1 MKRRFPLCVG
11 SFSMMALV
19 SSVPATGQTT
29 KVAARLEVAEA
40 CVLAQDRF
48 AELAQPSGEVEA
60 GFLAPL
66 LAAAV
71 GSLVQSAV
79 TGIANAIDSASSEH
93 TFSAS
98 GVDGFTHGRIVRE
111 TAGPAPYSYRDQ
123 PRCAILVVPDD
134 GTSSAARK
142 DQVRL
147 ADIDRIAGIDEA
159 VPTIVRPAFRKK
171 IGDDF
176 DLGTVPLVYAEIAV
190 LPTKEGLQLTPLTVW
205 YRKALPGASRSSALK
220 AELHIAL
227 AAPGYS
233 ATGDAIGSVYAFSRF
248 ELPRMKPGVGSI
260 LKPASLETLNPIFHA
275 GRAATEIDKVFPT
288 SANAALAALAT
299 KKAEQAKAQAELD
312 LAIATRQDKDSAVN
326 RNAEEARRTAL
337 KAAADAT
344 LEAQK
349 VVDGLTPLTD
359 SNLQAQGRTN
369 ARVTFLVIRDENK
382 FGKAVAAALKGQAEA
397 AGKAVTTELTPTP
410 DWAAS
415 DTAYVTADATLNSA
429 RVALNAAIAE
439 GDRGKIAVAE
449 AAVLVAKAK
458 VNEAAVGADRPPPYP
473 DIMD

>member
-1 MKRRFPLCVG
+1 MKRSIISRVGPLVIIAALG
-11 SFSMMALV
+11 SA
-19 SSVPATGQTT
+19 PAFGQAT
-29 KVAARLEVAEA
+29 KASARLEVADK

-48 AELAQPSGEVEA
+48 AELSAPAGTPEA

-98 GVDGFTHGRIVRE
+98 GVDGFTHGKIVRE
-111 TAGPAPYSYRDQ
+111 GAGPTPYTYRDQ
-123 PRCAILVVPDD
+123 PRCAILVVPDN

-142 DQVRL
+142 DRIRL

-159 VPTIVRPAFRKK
+159 VPKDVRTAFREK
-171 IGDDF
+171 IGA
-176 DLGTVPLVYAEIAV
+176 DLGLDVVPLAYAEIAI
-190 LPTKEGLQLTPLTVW
+190 LPSNEGLQLTPLTVW
-205 YRKALPGASRSSALK
+205 YRKALPGASQSSALK

-260 LKPASLETLNPIFHA
+260 LKPASLEPLNPIFHA
-275 GRAATEIDKVFPT
+275 GRTVTDIDKQFPT

-312 LAIATRQDKDSAVN
+312 LAIATRQDKNSAVN
-326 RNAEEARRTAL
+326 RHAEAARSAAL
-337 KAAADAT
+337 KAASDAT
-344 LEAQK
+344 LDAQK
-349 VVDGLTPLTD
+349 IVDGLTPLTD
-359 SNLQAQGRTN
+359 PNLQAQGRTN

-382 FGKAVAAALKGQAEA
+382 FGKAVASALKGQAEA
-397 AGKAVTTELTPTP
+397 AGKAVTSELTPTP
-410 DWAAS
+410 DWSTS
-415 DTAYVTADATLNSA
+415 DTTYVTASATLNSA
-429 RVALNAAIAE
+429 LVALDAAIAE
-439 GDRGKIAVAE
+439 GDQGKIAVAE

-458 VNEAAVGADRPPPYP
+458 MNEAAIGADRPPPYP
-473 DIMD
+473 DIIG